1 MKNFDPTLYLVTDQ
15 MLAKGRP
22 VEFIVEQAAKGGA
35 TMVQLRE
42 KDCSTLDFVNLAIL
56 IKKLLDS
63 YHIPLIINDR
73 LDVALA
79 SDADGLHIG
88 QEDMPYT
95 IARKILG
102 KNKIIGLSVEN
113 IEQAKVADEFDVDY
127 IGLSPVFVTGT
138 KPELTNSLGLEGV
151 RRIAS
156 FSKHC
161 MVAIGGIHAKN
172 AAEVLKA
179 GANGLAVVS
188 AIVSADDPMKATREI
203 RQEIDKFKTAGKS
216 EPG

>member
-1 MKNFDPTLYLVTDQ
+1 VRNFDPSLYLVTDRI
-15 MLAKGRP
+15 LAKGRP
-22 VEFIVEQAAKGGA
+22 VEFIVEQAVKGGA
-35 TMVQLRE
+35 TLVQLRE
-42 KDCSTLDFVNLAIL
+42 KNCSTLDFVNLAVL
-56 IKKLLDS
+56 IKKMLVP

-88 QEDMPYT
+88 QEDMPYV

-102 KNKIIGLSVEN
+102 KDKIIGLSVEN
-113 IEQAKVADEFDVDY
+113 IDQAMEANNFDVDY

-138 KPELTNSLGLEGV
+138 KPELANALGLEGI
-151 RRIAS
+151 RKITS

-161 MVAIGGIHAKN
+161 IVAIGGIHAKN
-172 AAEVLKA
+172 AAEVLKS

-188 AIVSADDPMKATREI
+188 AIVSSDDPLKAARKI
-203 RQEIDKFKTAGKS
+203 KQEIDKFKNTR
-216 EPG
+216 